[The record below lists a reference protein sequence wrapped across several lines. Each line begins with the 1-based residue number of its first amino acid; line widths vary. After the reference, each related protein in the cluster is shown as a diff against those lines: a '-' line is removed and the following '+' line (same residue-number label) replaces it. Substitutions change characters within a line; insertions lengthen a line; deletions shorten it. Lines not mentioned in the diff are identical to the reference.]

1 MKDLKIRVDND
12 AESREVQEL
21 FFELGYKWF
30 SGGNQVQH
38 LKQSC
43 SSSFGY
49 LVAWSSGCFTDV
61 IQCGCGN
68 EDAKEITLPQL
79 RDLVVLKRN
88 DVGDA
93 THESPCGELKFILL
107 GDWWNL
113 FTGGKWQQF
122 SHKQSPHCNKLKTI
136 EKPMKEYLRK
146 NNDGE
151 YILEVTDEREAQEPH
166 AKHWIEV
173 PKGCD
178 YLISV
183 LGVNSFIDSDMFA
196 KFKTKNVLWSRKPM
210 KEYLDLE
217 NGYKLNLTDR
227 PFFDWIEIPEG
238 AEKLTAYGLEL
249 IFWTACGNYSW
260 HTENSVEWDNNKEL
274 GLTSFDQYFD
284 NETVILW
291 QRPSTPEELPF
302 IDDEPKIET
311 ATGYQLDV
319 VGSNTYG
326 SRSRYDGESD
336 ISYRQYLM
344 NFIVGNRTESLND
357 QYAEIEKVRQSA
369 WQKQEGGSHYKN
381 LKIQPMQYAL
391 ENKLDYAQ
399 ANVVKYVTRHKEKNG
414 KEDLLKAIHNIELM
428 IEFYYGDE
436 K

>member
-1 MKDLKIRVDND
+1 MENLKIKVNTE
-12 AESREVQEL
+12 AESKEAQEL

-38 LKQSC
+38 LKHSSSS

-61 IQCGCGN
+61 IQCGCGS

-79 RDLVVLKRN
+79 RDMIVLKRN

-93 THESPCGELKFILL
+93 NYKTNYGTQCYITEEDVYAFQDNKWFLSAMQHKDIL
-107 GDWWNL
+107 DMI
-113 FTGGKWQQF
+113 K
-122 SHKQSPHCNKLKTI
+122 PI

-183 LGVNSFIDSDMFA
+183 FGVNSFIDSDMFA

-210 KEYLDLE
+210 KEYLDPE

-238 AEKLTAYGLEL
+238 ANFAWKSDGKYVFFTALEMGYRDASVV
-249 IFWTACGNYSW
+249 WSR
-260 HTENSVEWDNNKEL
+260 HT
-274 GLTSFDQYFD
+274 Q
-284 NETVILW
+284 
-291 QRPSTPEELPF
+291 PEELPF
-302 IDDEPKIET
+302 IDDDPS
-311 ATGYQLDV
+311 Q
-319 VGSNTYG
+319 
-326 SRSRYDGESD
+326 
-336 ISYRQYLM
+336 
-344 NFIVGNRTESLND
+344 SLND
-357 QYAEIEKVRQSA
+357 QYAEIEKVRQSHRTA
-369 WQKQEGGSHYKN
+369 SEIADSALKHIRERAETYDQPTGERSAAKTAKAFNAITGKDITESEVWLLLQLLKDVRQWSREDYHQDSAEDCIAYAALKAESLEGG
-381 LKIQPMQYAL
+381 
-391 ENKLDYAQ
+391 E
-399 ANVVKYVTRHKEKNG
+399 
-414 KEDLLKAIHNIELM
+414 
-428 IEFYYGDE
+428 
-436 K
+436 

>member
-1 MKDLKIRVDND
+1 MEDLKIRVDND

-30 SGGNQVQH
+30 SGGNQAQH

-68 EDAKEITLPQL
+68 EDAKEITLPEL
-79 RDLVVLKRN
+79 RDMVVLKRN
-88 DVGDA
+88 SIDDA
-93 THESPCGELKFILL
+93 NAFRHDNGVKYYITSGNKYYYFSNIPTFKWTESCNDIDYLEKHVKPI
-107 GDWWNL
+107 
-113 FTGGKWQQF
+113 GK
-122 SHKQSPHCNKLKTI
+122 K
-136 EKPMKEYLRK
+136 EMKEYLRK

-151 YILEVTDEREAQEPH
+151 YILEVTNEREAQEPH

-173 PKGCD
+173 PEGATKLVSHDYVHLPIMFVKPCANGYSYCYPSGIWSDTILSDIKGRD
-178 YLISV
+178 I
-183 LGVNSFIDSDMFA
+183 
-196 KFKTKNVLWSRKPM
+196 LWSR
-210 KEYLDLE
+210 
-217 NGYKLNLTDR
+217 
-227 PFFDWIEIPEG
+227 
-238 AEKLTAYGLEL
+238 
-249 IFWTACGNYSW
+249 
-260 HTENSVEWDNNKEL
+260 HTH
-274 GLTSFDQYFD
+274 
-284 NETVILW
+284 
-291 QRPSTPEELPF
+291 PEELPF
-302 IDDEPKIET
+302 IDDEPKRKRIIVT
-311 ATGYQLDV
+311 
-319 VGSNTYG
+319 
-326 SRSRYDGESD
+326 
-336 ISYRQYLM
+336 ISKPL
-344 NFIVGNRTESLND
+344 LND

-428 IEFYYGDE
+428 IEFYYGGGE
-436 K
+436 